1 MNFIKKNWLLILIV
15 LIACVSM
22 SSCSLVTMYP
32 EPIYKFFNGEPPDP
46 LIFFGFSVF
55 GLALGIGS
63 LKLGS
68 AFWFAAYLLFS
79 LVMFLA

>member
-1 MNFIKKNWLLILIV
+1 MYFIKKIWFLILIV

-68 AFWFAAYLLFS
+68 DFWFVAYLLFA

>member
-1 MNFIKKNWLLILIV
+1 MF
-15 LIACVSM
+15 
-22 SSCSLVTMYP
+22 P

-46 LIFFGFSVF
+46 LILFGFSVF

-68 AFWFAAYLLFS
+68 DFWFAAYLLFA